1 MIEVTII
8 HTLQNIKH
16 IFLAVLPIKLLALMI
31 NLVNQLFLTEEKM
44 WSRDLLKQLLK
55 SMIIA
60 KIDKKHFNKNLVLYE
75 SDEHICQLS
84 NKCWICDKLL
94 DVGDNKVID
103 HCQGTGKY
111 RDSAHRSC
119 NINPKLTKKV
129 SVILFNSK
137 SYDSYLIIREIGQ

>member
-1 MIEVTII
+1 MTKI

-16 IFLAVLPIKLLALMI
+16 IFLAILPIKLLALMI

-44 WSRDLLKQLLK
+44 WFINLLKQLLK
-55 SMIIA
+55 SMIIV
-60 KIDKKHFNKNLVLYE
+60 KNDKKHFNKDLVVYE
-75 SDEHICQLS
+75 SDQQICQLN

-103 HCQGTGKY
+103 HCQGTGEY

-119 NINPKLTKKV
+119 NINRKLTKNV
-129 SVILFNSK
+129 SVILFNIK
-137 SYDSYLIIREIGQ
+137 SYDSHLIIRGIGQLK

>member
-1 MIEVTII
+1 MTKI

-16 IFLAVLPIKLLALMI
+16 IFLAILPIKLLALMI

-44 WSRDLLKQLLK
+44 WFINLLKQLLK
-55 SMIIA
+55 SMIIV
-60 KIDKKHFNKNLVLYE
+60 KNDKKHFNKDLVVYE
-75 SDEHICQLS
+75 SDQQICQLN

-103 HCQGTGKY
+103 HCQGTGEY

-119 NINPKLTKKV
+119 NINRKLTKNV
-129 SVILFNSK
+129 SVILFNIK
-137 SYDSYLIIREIGQ
+137 SYDSHLIIRGIGQ

>member
-1 MIEVTII
+1 MTKI

-16 IFLAVLPIKLLALMI
+16 IFLAILPIKLLALMI

-44 WSRDLLKQLLK
+44 WFINLLKQLLK
-55 SMIIA
+55 SMIIV
-60 KIDKKHFNKNLVLYE
+60 KNDKKHFNKDLDVYE
-75 SDEHICQLS
+75 SDQQICQLN

-103 HCQGTGKY
+103 HCQGTGEY

-119 NINPKLTKKV
+119 NINRKLTKNV
-129 SVILFNSK
+129 SVILFNIK
-137 SYDSYLIIREIGQ
+137 SYDSHLIIRGIGQLK

>member
-44 WSRDLLKQLLK
+44 WSIDLLKQLLK

-60 KIDKKHFNKNLVLYE
+60 KNYKKHFNKNLVLYE
-75 SDEHICQLS
+75 SDEQICQLS

-103 HCQGTGKY
+103 HCQGTRKY

-137 SYDSYLIIREIGQ
+137 SYDSYLIIRGIGQ